1 MLLEEL
7 TMPQV
12 EAALA
17 AGCRTVYIPFGALE
31 EHGPHLPLST
41 DTIQAY
47 QVGKRAAELI
57 PLFVAPPIP
66 YGNCRSTNCHPG
78 TVSIST
84 TTLRGLL
91 KDLVRSFYRQG
102 MRNVVVLT
110 GHAGDWMYR
119 DGAGSSMPPEMLDK
133 GDDFFRGRQV
143 VVMLCHPGNTT
154 FFSTMPDAALRSLKA
169 TAPLLTFDGGNWRNL
184 QAEPAIGSAAFEI
197 QPDGLLKVNPRK
209 AGAAVGDGG
218 KWVIALTPEL
228 KKYRA
233 LQLTFNFK
241 SHYHFYISADAGAG
255 ETFRDLPKDG
265 PLRATMPVRLN
276 EQSRELTVFFPRVF
290 SHPKVMPLIKSLQI
304 SGLE

>member
-110 GHAGDWMYR
+110 GHAGGAHRLALQDAGEELLDELPELRIAVVTEYELAKDEGKGIIETSGDAHAGEIETSRIMHSHPHLVQGTAPEEYPAFPVGILVR
-119 DGAGSSMPPEMLDK
+119 DKRRYWPGGVW
-133 GDDFFRGRQV
+133 GD
-143 VVMLCHPGNTT
+143 P
-154 FFSTMPDAALRSLKA
+154 AKA
-169 TAPLLTFDGGNWRNL
+169 TADKGARIEELVAR
-184 QAEPAIGSAAFEI
+184 
-197 QPDGLLKVNPRK
+197 KV
-209 AGAAVGDGG
+209 V
-218 KWVIALTPEL
+218 EL
-228 KKYRA
+228 VRA
-233 LQLTFNFK
+233 LEEGG
-241 SHYHFYISADAGAG
+241 Y
-255 ETFRDLPKDG
+255 
-265 PLRATMPVRLN
+265 V
-276 EQSRELTVFFPRVF
+276 
-290 SHPKVMPLIKSLQI
+290 
-304 SGLE
+304 